1 MCLNYNRPNSACLAS
16 LKDSDLHLVQIA
28 RRRFTPTNKFLDTAR
43 TKNNWHPMKRQQ
55 QQGTDCPLQ
64 IKVSRT

>member
-1 MCLNYNRPNSACLAS
+1 MCFNYNRPNSACLAS

-28 RRRFTPTNKFLDTAR
+28 RQRFTPTNKFLDTAR

-55 QQGTDCPLQ
+55 
-64 IKVSRT
+64 